1 MKILRFFLFVLVTI
15 FLASQAE
22 AADWIYMGTDELIG
36 IQWSYDV
43 ETLTESSA
51 GIMKVWILSKYSDEG
66 RKREIQW
73 RMNEGLDVK
82 GYDTLSQDFSL
93 CEVNCVTREYRLMEI
108 SFYSADGKVIYSHN
122 YRRQASEGWRRV
134 PPETMADKLYE
145 AVCPPQEKK

>member
-22 AADWIYMGTDELIG
+22 TADWIYMGTDELIG

-51 GIMKVWILSKYSDEG
+51 GIMKVWILSEYSDEG

-122 YRRQASEGWRRV
+122 YRRQASGGWRRV